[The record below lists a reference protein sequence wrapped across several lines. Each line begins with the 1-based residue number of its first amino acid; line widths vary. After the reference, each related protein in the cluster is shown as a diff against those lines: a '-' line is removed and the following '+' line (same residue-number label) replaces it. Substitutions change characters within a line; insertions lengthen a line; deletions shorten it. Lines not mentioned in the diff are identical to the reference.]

1 MEPEPITSFF
11 HGFERD
17 KMTGAIPGV
26 VDGVGRLLI
35 VASKKVGG
43 DEGIRW
49 VFLYF
54 YLSQENEMRKWHKY
68 SILLK

>member
-17 KMTGAIPGV
+17 KMTRVIPGG

-35 VASKKVGG
+35 VAPKKVGG
-43 DEGIRW
+43 DERI
-49 VFLYF
+49 
-54 YLSQENEMRKWHKY
+54 H
-68 SILLK
+68 